1 MKKAIIAAVIIL
13 AGYVG
18 ISAALA
24 HTAQKVAKAQTA
36 RMETLIN
43 QL

>member
-1 MKKAIIAAVIIL
+1 MKKAIIAAVIVL

-24 HTAQKVAKAQTA
+24 HTAQKIAKAQTA
-36 RMETLIN
+36 RIEAVIN